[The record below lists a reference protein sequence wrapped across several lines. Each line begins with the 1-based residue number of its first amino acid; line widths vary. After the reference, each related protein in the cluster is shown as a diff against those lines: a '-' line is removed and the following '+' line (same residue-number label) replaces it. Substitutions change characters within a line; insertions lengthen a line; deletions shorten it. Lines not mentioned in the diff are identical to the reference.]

1 MCLCGWVF
9 VGKVCAKVCVCVRV
23 SVGVCVCEIARGREP
38 LCDVTNNFLSV
49 FPFLLSLCKSQKGP
63 LFIIL
68 CILFLSHSFISHLS
82 PPSFLSIFFISS
94 VFHRSVPNRFGCFLY
109 FFFLFLSISFYFY
122 FSFSFF
128 SEALVFQ
135 KRRVGSHFERSAR

>member
-1 MCLCGWVF
+1 M
-9 VGKVCAKVCVCVRV
+9 
-23 SVGVCVCEIARGREP
+23 CEIARGREP
-38 LCDVTNNFLSV
+38 LYDVTKNFLSV

-109 FFFLFLSISFYFY
+109 FFFLFLSISIFLFL
-122 FSFSFF
+122 SFPRPLSF
-128 SEALVFQ
+128 
-135 KRRVGSHFERSAR
+135 KRGESGPISKGARDKNKMKMKIFKKEKEEWICVRYQHKKYQHLN